1 MLVFDCAV
9 GFGVVLLCVCGL
21 LLADYVCLVG
31 SVVVVV
37 WLVGGYLVVVCFL
50 QLGCLLYIVLVYG
63 IVVCFCLWCGCFF
76 SFVNSVG

>member
-31 SVVVVV
+31 S
-37 WLVGGYLVVVCFL
+37 LC
-50 QLGCLLYIVLVYG
+50 CLLSAVLFIVLGLVLFW
-63 IVVCFCLWCGCFF
+63 IFSVCGLCVGTLLW
-76 SFVNSVG
+76 